1 MKLFLSGFS
10 RALGALGM
18 LLLGAVLV
26 FDHRWTGAWVGTIL
40 VFSATVLLRT
50 YQVPLTKYGALN
62 FLAFPA
68 IAGAIIN
75 GAPSTSLGIYL
86 GVLVAD
92 LLILRKSTEPSWIN
106 AGREVIALVSAYGF
120 FAWASFTTGSAHS
133 AGMTT
138 EGLPALT
145 LFSLSYFVLS
155 RALLYFSLL
164 WRDKLLEEEKSL
176 ILRYE
181 VIGFGAGLIAV
192 AVVLATISSIGPV
205 GWVFVG
211 ATLVVV
217 GVLVKRIFEEA
228 VSAEE
233 LNKILA
239 MEQVVSSDMS
249 LADAFLRIEALA
261 HRLVDWREFRVFRV
275 NAAGPHL
282 AWSSSLGY
290 LSTPQ
295 QQPPLGARLRR
306 LALESGQAVIVTDA
320 SQDTRLETRPHDVL
334 SIVVLPMRFGD
345 RNVGLLELEHHKRA
359 AYSVKDVAM
368 IRRFANQLAT
378 TLHIDELKTPLLEAM
393 RRVSSQL
400 ETLNESAQALRGGG
414 ESVAKTIAD
423 ISRGIIEESE
433 QLGRSLEATHSLH
446 EATAQVVEHGS
457 TAANA
462 SQKATE
468 IAAEHRLTI
477 GTAIERLV
485 SAKGFVAESTSQI
498 DQLVRTTKRITEFI
512 AVIRE
517 LADQTNL
524 LALNA
529 AIEAARAGE
538 HGQGFAVV
546 ADEVRKLAEQS
557 ARASDEAG
565 DIVLGFEEQMR
576 RAASQMQR
584 GQSIV
589 SDVETL
595 SESAKHALDQIVE
608 ATAKAAQGAQRIA
621 MTSRDQELEFS
632 RLRDR
637 VMRVAEISRRNRA
650 GAEDVTSSAKDQAA
664 ALRELEGAAHELR
677 NVAVYLSDLTHRIT
691 SVA

>member
-1 MKLFLSGFS
+1 VKLFLAGFS

-18 LLLGAVLV
+18 LLLAGVLAL
-26 FDHRWTGAWVGTIL
+26 DHQWTGAWVGTIL
-40 VFSATVLLRT
+40 VFSITVLLRT

-75 GAPSTSLGIYL
+75 GAESTALGIYA
-86 GVLVAD
+86 GVFAAD
-92 LLILRKSTEPSWIN
+92 LLILRKSAEPSWIN
-106 AGREVIALVSAYGF
+106 AGREVIALISAYGF
-120 FAWASFTTGSAHS
+120 FAWATVVTTSSHAV
-133 AGMTT
+133 GMTT

-145 LFSLSYFVLS
+145 LFSLSYFILS

-211 ATLVVV
+211 AMLIVV

-275 NAAGPHL
+275 QAAGPQL

-290 LSTPQ
+290 VTTPHEV
-295 QQPPLGARLRR
+295 PPYAARIRR
-306 LALESGQAVIVTDA
+306 FALESGQAVIVTDA
-320 SQDTRLETRPHDVL
+320 SQDNRLDGHPHDL
-334 SIVVLPMRFGD
+334 MSIVVLPMRFGD

-359 AYSVKDVAM
+359 AYSMKDVAM

-378 TLHIDELKTPLLEAM
+378 TLHIDELRTPLLEAM

-414 ESVAKTIAD
+414 ESVAKTIGD

-433 QLGRSLEATHSLH
+433 QLGRSLDATHSLH

-468 IAAEHRLTI
+468 IATEHRLTI

-529 AIEAARAGE
+529 AIEAARAGA

-576 RAASQMQR
+576 RVASQMQR
-584 GQSIV
+584 GQTIV

-595 SESAKHALDQIVE
+595 SESARHALDQIVE
-608 ATAKAAQGAQRIA
+608 ATATAAQGAQRIA
-621 MTSRDQELEFS
+621 VTSRDQELEFS

-677 NVAVYLSDLTHRIT
+677 SVAVYLSDLTHRIT
-691 SVA
+691 SVT

>member
-1 MKLFLSGFS
+1 VKLFLAGFS
-10 RALGALGM
+10 RALGAIGT
-18 LLLGAVLV
+18 LLLFSVLA
-26 FDHRWTGAWVGTIL
+26 FDHRWTGAWIGTTL
-40 VFSATVLLRT
+40 VFTITVLLRT

-68 IAGAIIN
+68 IAGAIVN
-75 GAPSTSLGIYL
+75 GAGSTALGIYG
-86 GVLVAD
+86 GVFITD
-92 LLILRKSTEPSWIN
+92 LLILRKSAEPSWIN
-106 AGREVIALVSAYGF
+106 AGRELIALVSSYGF
-120 FAWASFTTGSAHS
+120 FAWATTVTSSGLNV
-133 AGMTT
+133 GMTT

-145 LFSLSYFVLS
+145 LFSLSYFILS
-155 RALLYFSLL
+155 RSLLYFSLL

-211 ATLVVV
+211 AMLVVV

-275 NAAGPHL
+275 QASGPQL

-290 LSTPQ
+290 LTKPQ
-295 QQPPLGARLRR
+295 PAPPYAARIRR
-306 LALESGQAVIVTDA
+306 FALDSGQAVIVTDA
-320 SQDTRLETRPHDVL
+320 SEDNRLDGRPRDVL
-334 SIVVLPMRFGD
+334 SVVVLPMRFGD

-359 AYSVKDVAM
+359 AYTMKDVAM

-378 TLHIDELKTPLLEAM
+378 TLHIDELRTPLLEAM

-400 ETLNESAQALRGGG
+400 DTLNESAQALRGGG
-414 ESVAKTIAD
+414 ESVAKTIGD

-457 TAANA
+457 SAANA

-595 SESAKHALDQIVE
+595 SESARQALDQIVE
-608 ATAKAAQGAQRIA
+608 ATATAAQGAQRIA
-621 MTSRDQELEFS
+621 VTSRDQELEFS

-677 NVAVYLSDLTHRIT
+677 SVAVYLSDLTHRIT
-691 SVA
+691 SVT

>member
-1 MKLFLSGFS
+1 VRGFLAGFS
-10 RALGALGM
+10 RVLGTFGF
-18 LLLGAVLV
+18 LLLAGVLAH
-26 FDHRWTGAWVGTIL
+26 DHRWTGAWMGVLIVFTITL
-40 VFSATVLLRT
+40 LLRT

-68 IAGAIIN
+68 IAGSIIV
-75 GAPSTSLGIYL
+75 GAPITALGMYAGL
-86 GVLVAD
+86 FLAD
-92 LLILRKSTEPSWIN
+92 LLILRKPTEASWIN
-106 AGREVIALVSAYGF
+106 AGREALALFSAYGF
-120 FAWASFTTGSAHS
+120 FAWATIVTRSGHAI
-133 AGMTT
+133 GMTT

-145 LFSLSYFVLS
+145 LFALTYFVLS
-155 RALLYFSLL
+155 RSLLYFSLL
-164 WRDKLLEEEKSL
+164 WRGKLLEEEKSL

-181 VIGFGAGLIAV
+181 VIGFGAGMIAV
-192 AVVLATISSIGPV
+192 AIVLATISAIGPV

-239 MEQVVSSDMS
+239 MEQVVSSDMG
-249 LADAFLRIEALA
+249 LADAFFRIEALA
-261 HRLVDWREFRVFRV
+261 HRLVDWREFRIYRV
-275 NAAGPHL
+275 HGAGL
-282 AWSSSLGY
+282 QLSWSSGLGY

-295 QQPPLGARLRR
+295 EPPDRGARLRR
-306 LALESGQAVIVTDA
+306 LALETGQPVIVTDA
-320 SQDTRLETRPHDVL
+320 VQDARIETKPDDVL
-334 SIVVLPMRFGD
+334 SIVALPLRFGD

-359 AYSVKDVAM
+359 AYSLKDVAM

-378 TLHIDELKTPLLEAM
+378 TLHIDELRTPLLEAM

-400 ETLNESAQALRGGG
+400 ETLNESARALRGGG
-414 ESVAKTIAD
+414 ESVARTIGD
-423 ISRGIIEESE
+423 ISRGIVEESD

-457 TAANA
+457 SAASA
-462 SQKATE
+462 SQRATE
-468 IAAEHRLTI
+468 IATEHRFTI

-546 ADEVRKLAEQS
+546 AEEVRKLAEQS
-557 ARASDEAG
+557 AHASDEAG

-576 RAASQMQR
+576 RVASQMLR

-595 SESAKHALDQIVE
+595 SERARHALDQIVE
-608 ATAKAAQGAQRIA
+608 ATAEAAHGAQRIA
-621 MTSRDQELEFS
+621 VTSRDQELEFS

-677 NVAVYLSDLTHRIT
+677 SVAVYLSDLTHRIT
-691 SVA
+691 SVT